1 MGVLMARFPF
11 VKTVEGFDFE
21 SQPSLDPKRIRELAT
36 SRWVANGDNVVSL
49 GPLGVGKTN
58 LAVALGVEA
67 IRNGYRT
74 LFVGAQGPDR
84 LPDQDAPGGA
94 IGGEA

>member
-1 MGVLMARFPF
+1 MARFPF